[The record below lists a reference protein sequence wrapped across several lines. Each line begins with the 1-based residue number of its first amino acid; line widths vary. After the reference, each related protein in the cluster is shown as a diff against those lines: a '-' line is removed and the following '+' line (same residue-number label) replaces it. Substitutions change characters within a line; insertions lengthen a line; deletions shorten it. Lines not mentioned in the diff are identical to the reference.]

1 MQALPYLQLRETES
15 PVSPE
20 KKNYRLSLHEALPKT
35 AQSSD
40 EQTRSGKNVNRSV
53 SKWSVSQ
60 QRNSK

>member
-40 EQTRSGKNVNRSV
+40 EQTRSEKNVNRSV
-53 SKWSVSQ
+53 SD
-60 QRNSK
+60 